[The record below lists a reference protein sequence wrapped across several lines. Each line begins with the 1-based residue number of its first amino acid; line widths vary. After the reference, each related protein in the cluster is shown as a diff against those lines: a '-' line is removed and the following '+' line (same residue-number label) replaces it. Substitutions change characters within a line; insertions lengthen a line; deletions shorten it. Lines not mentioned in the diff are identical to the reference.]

1 MYNTLDVSSQPRILI
16 IKLSAIGDCLHA
28 TPVAESL
35 RRAFPEA
42 HLGWVVH
49 PHCAPVVAG
58 NPFVNAVHRW
68 PRKEMFKAIGPMSRE
83 LRAEKYDVAIDLQ
96 GLFKSGVVSLASG
109 AKRRIGPS
117 EAREMATLF
126 YTQRVPRNLKTMH
139 VIPGYLELALAAG
152 GTVSPEPPMFM
163 PTTAEDDAHANTL
176 MTEIDPQ
183 REHGWVVLNPSAGKP
198 NKMWPAERFGELANR
213 LHAETGVRCFIT
225 GAPAD
230 QPLAERVLSAINGP
244 HVVNLTGRTNLNQL
258 AALLRRATLF
268 VGGDTGP
275 MHIAQAVGTP
285 TLALFGPTNPAI
297 LGPRDAMH
305 ATASIFE
312 SCRDENTCIEDLSLE
327 VVTEKAL
334 ELLSR
339 SSSSSS

>member
-1 MYNTLDVSSQPRILI
+1 MSAPPRILI

-28 TPVAESL
+28 SPVAESL
-35 RRAFPEA
+35 RRAFPDA

-49 PHCAPVVAG
+49 PHCAPVVTG
-58 NPFVNAVHRW
+58 NPFVNRVHLW
-68 PRKEMFKAIGPMSRE
+68 PRKGMFKAYGPMSRE
-83 LRAEKYDVAIDLQ
+83 LRAENYDTAIDLQ
-96 GLFKSGVVSLASG
+96 GLLKSGLVSLASG
-109 AKRRIGPS
+109 AKSRIGPS
-117 EAREMATLF
+117 EAREMATVF
-126 YTQRVPRNLKTMH
+126 YSQKVARQIKTMH
-139 VIPGYLELALAAG
+139 VIPGYLELAKAAG
-152 GTVSPEPPMFM
+152 GVVSPEPPMFM
-163 PTTAEDDAHANTL
+163 PTSEADDAHARALLN
-176 MTEIDPQ
+176 EIDPTGAH
-183 REHGWVVLNPSAGKP
+183 RWVVLNPSAGKP

-213 LHAETGVRCFIT
+213 LHTAAGVRCFIT

-230 QPLAERVLSAINGP
+230 MPLAERILSAVNGD

-258 AALLRRATLF
+258 TALLRLATMF

-312 SCRDENTCIEDLSLE
+312 SCRDENTCIEDLSLDM
-327 VVTEKAL
+327 VTEKAL